1 MKAERRMSPMDG
13 AIMGMV
19 AVIIPVVSVTAG
31 LVVVIRDQLK
41 KIGKRLDEIE
51 RALARDGSSDRR
63 SRPC

>member
-1 MKAERRMSPMDG
+1 MDG